1 MANAKFI
8 RLLVGGVPTL
18 INVTDVTT
26 VVAAG
31 AAAAQAATVTISYAS
46 GGNTVLTTAATNVAN
61 FLAAANAVVSQAFW
75 NLIADSITQP
85 WNMPILPANGSS
97 AVLMTAPVS
106 AAVVAP
112 VGPAGSPV
120 PVSVPT
126 FASKQSSP
134 VLNQGGT
141 QLFFLTAV

>member
-31 AAAAQAATVTISYAS
+31 AAVAQAATVTISYAS
-46 GGNTVLTTAATNVAN
+46 GGSTVLTTGATAAIN
-61 FLAAANAVVSQAFW
+61 FLVAANAVVSQAFW
-75 NLIADSITQP
+75 DLIADSITQP

>member
-26 VVAAG
+26 VVATVAG
-31 AAAAQAATVTISYAS
+31 VNAAGTVTISYAS
-46 GGNTVLTTAATNVAN
+46 GGSTVLTTAATNVAN
-61 FLAAANAVVSQAFW
+61 FLAAAIPTVSQAFW
-75 NLIADSITQP
+75 DLIADSITQP

>member
-26 VVAAG
+26 VVATVAG
-31 AAAAQAATVTISYAS
+31 VNEAGIVTISYAS
-46 GGNTVLTTAATNVAN
+46 GGSTVLTTGATNVAN
-61 FLAAANAVVSQAFW
+61 FLAAAIPTVSQAFW
-75 NLIADSITQP
+75 DLIADSITQP